1 MSITPNALCFGPD
14 LPGSGTPC
22 HVEVSSSGL
31 SLTFPEGADAVTVA
45 FSSLTLDAGGFDH
58 NQLIVKWSEGA
69 VERTLDDGVVVADRA
84 CTSIDVCIPMAAP
97 PTLSRR

>member
-22 HVEVSSSGL
+22 HAEVSSSGL

-45 FSSLTLDAGGFDH
+45 FSSLTLDAGGLDH
-58 NQLIVKWSEGA
+58 DQLIVKWSEGA
-69 VERTLDDGVVVADRA
+69 VERTLYIKDAATIAAFRK
-84 CTSIDVCIPMAAP
+84 AAP
-97 PTLSRR
+97 PNSPRS